1 VPDVPTIPTPFI
13 GGAEGPQR
21 DRTDQA
27 NLQPPFFTE
36 AAEPENVAE
45 PGAGA
50 ATRPTEAEAEAESPF
65 FLEPEPAEEP
75 TPAPEAVPD
84 RGPALAEEEEV
95 ARTAAPERD
104 YVAESVDEALGGPSA
119 PQRGEDEDLPDYLFG
134 ADTPPPFSSAEGAA
148 ATPPL
153 PESPELLAHRAEEL
167 LDGPHGD
174 RIRDLVASLGSA
186 AAEVA
191 ITRAFAAG
199 YLAAKRDEER

>member
-13 GGAEGPQR
+13 GGAEGPHR
-21 DRTDQA
+21 DRTDEA
-27 NLQPPFFTE
+27 NLEPPFFTE
-36 AAEPENVAE
+36 TAEPEKQAE

-50 ATRPTEAEAEAESPF
+50 TTQPTEAETEAESPL
-65 FLEPEPAEEP
+65 FLETEPAEEP

-84 RGPALAEEEEV
+84 RGPAPAEEV
-95 ARTAAPERD
+95 ARTAAPEPD
-104 YVAESVDEALGGPSA
+104 YVAASVDEGLQEAPA
-119 PQRGEDEDLPDYLFG
+119 PQKGEDEDLPDYLFG
-134 ADTPPPFSSAEGAA
+134 ADTPPPFSSPEGAA
-148 ATPPL
+148 ATQPL

-167 LDGPHGD
+167 LEGPHGD

-191 ITRAFAAG
+191 ITRAFTAG